1 MNIMV
6 RFFMSSIILISLN
19 ASAQKKMKE
28 KEILY
33 IGTYTP
39 KGEGIY
45 VYKFDPAGFEFEQV
59 QVAENKKSPTFLAF
73 HPSKKVLYAADE
85 GAGLI
90 ESYRIDPV
98 NGKLTALGERS
109 AQGNGPCHISVDPKG
124 RFVYVSNY
132 GSGDL
137 AVYHLLPDGSLGELA
152 DSIQNVGVGDQKPHM
167 HSIIPSSDGKFI
179 YASDLG
185 VDKIFVYEVEGK
197 TGKLKPASIAFAS
210 FTPGAGPRHFDI
222 HPNGK
227 WAYSAAELNSTVVAF
242 KRDPATGAIKEI
254 QAINMLPEGFTGKSS
269 AADIHISPDGK
280 FVYASNRGDES
291 IVIYSID
298 QSTGKLTL
306 VGHEKTDGKHPR
318 NFLMDKNG
326 KFLLVANKDTDNI
339 VVFTRDAKT
348 GKLTNTGK
356 QLSIPNPVCILQLL
370 PAGGK

>member
-1 MNIMV
+1 
-6 RFFMSSIILISLN
+6 MS
-19 ASAQKKMKE
+19 E

-45 VYKFDPAGFEFEQV
+45 VYKFDPSNFEFEQI

-73 HPSKKVLYAADE
+73 HPSKRILYAADE

-90 ESYRIDPV
+90 ESYHIDPV
-98 NGKLTALGERS
+98 SKKLTAFGEKP

-137 AVYHLLPDGSLGELA
+137 AVYHLLKDGSFGELA
-152 DSIQNVGVGDQKPHM
+152 DSIQNVGTGDQKPHM

-185 VDKIFVYEVEGK
+185 VDKVFIYEVDGS
-197 TGKLKPASIAFAS
+197 TGKLKPASTASVSFA
-210 FTPGAGPRHFDI
+210 PGAGPRHFDI
-222 HPNGK
+222 HPNGRY
-227 WAYSAAELNSTVVAF
+227 AYSAAELNNTVVAF
-242 KRDPATGAIKEI
+242 KRDPKSGSLAEI
-254 QAINMLPEGFTGKSS
+254 QTINMLPEGFSGKSS

-291 IVIYSID
+291 IVMYAID
-298 QSTGKLTL
+298 QSTGKLAL
-306 VGHEKTDGKHPR
+306 AGHEKTNGKHPR
-318 NFLMDKNG
+318 NFLMDSKG
-326 KFLLVANKDTDNI
+326 KFILVANKDTDNI

-348 GKLTNTGK
+348 GKLTNTSK
-356 QLSIPNPVCILQLL
+356 QLSVPNPVCILQLTTN
-370 PAGGK
+370 